1 MLGQRGVL
9 GGSTHQLIRVIK
21 QRILRQKILMA
32 VRDELVDARSC
43 WDVFFESGI
52 VRRHVSWWGL
62 RMPRSEAIL
71 GASTL
76 VGIVVR
82 LHNLLDG
89 ELQNAA
95 GALRLALTDF
105 RIVGFVI
112 DA

>member
-1 MLGQRGVL
+1 
-9 GGSTHQLIRVIK
+9 
-21 QRILRQKILMA
+21 
-32 VRDELVDARSC
+32 
-43 WDVFFESGI
+43 
-52 VRRHVSWWGL
+52 
-62 RMPRSEAIL
+62 MPRSEAIL